1 MVVIDE
7 GRAYSYSLWPD
18 PLWKDLPTRKTR
30 IQFYSIGK
38 SWWLDKVIQ
47 FLHVQR
53 ASRVITYTKKR
64 LHNVIVLWYFHLDHF
79 PQRPAGQAVITR
91 KWLSEP

>member
-1 MVVIDE
+1 MKAGLILTVCGLIPY
-7 GRAYSYSLWPD
+7 GKTF
-18 PLWKDLPTRKTR
+18 PLERHAFSFT
-30 IQFYSIGK
+30 QIGK

-64 LHNVIVLWYFHLDHF
+64 LHNVIVLWYFHWDHF